1 MQTLIIAILTHT
13 LIGFIFKLYP
23 KYGVNTLQAIVVNY
37 FVCVTMAGLTL
48 GEFPIESNV
57 YQTNWFPYALLL
69 GCVFISGFNLT
80 AYVFQKFGVTLTII
94 MQKMSLIL
102 TVPLAIWLYHEG
114 FNGWK
119 MAGMIAALLA
129 IWFTNQPSKADQ
141 EKVATLPRWM
151 LVLPILVLLVNF
163 IIEGGLQFVEEEILG
178 TSGDPK
184 FVATLFGIAGTIG
197 LFVVL
202 GGYATGRLFFS
213 WKNIVG
219 GIVLGIPNF
228 YSIYLIL
235 IAIGEGWDGSV
246 FFPVL
251 SVAVIALS
259 ALGAYLFFKEKL
271 STTNLVGVAL
281 AMLAIGLIAIGS

>member
-69 GCVFISGFNLT
+69 GCIFISG
-80 AYVFQKFGVTLTII
+80 LTII

-102 TVPLAIWLYHEG
+102 TVPLAIWLYQEG
-114 FNGWK
+114 FNSWK
-119 MAGMIAALLA
+119 IAGMIAALLA

-141 EKVATLPRWM
+141 EKVAALPRWM
-151 LVLPILVLLVNF
+151 LILPLIVLLINF
-163 IIEGGLQFVEEEILG
+163 IIEGGLQYVEEEILG

-197 LFVVL
+197 LMVVL
-202 GGYATGRLFFS
+202 GGYITGRLFFS

-271 STTNLVGVAL
+271 SPTNLIGVAL